1 MNNTYYAVE
10 LRDNITE
17 KTKLI
22 KVPKIGVESIEYF
35 QDNNYISDEYY
46 TINITELNYF
56 FDEEFE
62 IDDN

>member
-1 MNNTYYAVE
+1 MNNTYYALE
-10 LRDNITE
+10 IRDNITG
-17 KTKLI
+17 KTRAI
-22 KVPKIGVESIEYF
+22 KVPQIGMEIIEYL

>member
-10 LRDNITE
+10 IRDNKTE

-22 KVPKIGVESIEYF
+22 KVPKIGVEIIEYL
-35 QDNNYISDEYY
+35 QDNYYISEEYY

-56 FDEEFE
+56 FDEEFD

>member
-10 LRDNITE
+10 IRDNITE

-22 KVPKIGVESIEYF
+22 KVPKIGVEIIEYF
-35 QDNNYISDEYY
+35 QDNDYISDEYY

>member
-1 MNNTYYAVE
+1 MNKEYYAVE
-10 LRDNITE
+10 IRDNITG

-22 KVPKIGVESIEYF
+22 KVPKIGVEIIEYF

-56 FDEEFE
+56 FDEEFDL
-62 IDDN
+62 DDN